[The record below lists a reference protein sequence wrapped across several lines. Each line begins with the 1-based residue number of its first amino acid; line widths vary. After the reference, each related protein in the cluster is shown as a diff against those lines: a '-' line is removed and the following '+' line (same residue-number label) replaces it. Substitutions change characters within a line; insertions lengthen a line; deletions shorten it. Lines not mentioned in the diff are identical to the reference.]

1 MKKKFF
7 LTSSLLFIVV
17 ILFFCLKF
25 YTKTIYNSA
34 IEECE
39 SKYNSNYSR
48 KFLEEQNGKNSKVKP
63 TIKSILINRFDK
75 QSYDSIVRTD
85 SPEKSLIYS
94 LIVSNRWNHTEAS
107 LEVFYSIANL
117 NEDNK
122 FVDFPDLDFL
132 DSETRNLALKYLKKA
147 SDKKNPN
154 ALFILGN
161 YYLKGK
167 YLEKNEALGKKL
179 MKEAEIV
186 GTGVLK

>member
-1 MKKKFF
+1 MKKKTYQVLILLLIIIVIFF
-7 LTSSLLFIVV
+7 S
-17 ILFFCLKF
+17 LKF
-25 YTKTIYNSA
+25 YTKTVYKLA

-48 KFLEEQNGKNSKVKP
+48 KLLEEQNGKISKVKP
-63 TIKSILINRFDK
+63 SIKSVLIDRFDK

-85 SPEKSLIYS
+85 SPEKSFIYS
-94 LIVSNRWNHTEAS
+94 LVVSNKWNHTEAS
-107 LEVFYSIANL
+107 LEVFYSIAHL

-147 SDKKNPN
+147 SDKKSAN

-167 YLEKNEALGKKL
+167 YLEKNEVVGKKL
-179 MKEAEIV
+179 MKEAEILSN
-186 GTGVLK
+186 GILK